1 MVEFGNVGMEVKD
14 SDLREALLPFG
25 QVVGNVKFVGLGK
38 GGQRTTHAEVTMP
51 CLVAG
56 KAEVESLHSTCVGR
70 GSTPFTATLKHKRA
84 ETRVLAAHVASFA
97 GHVASSAAPA
107 DRQQSAG
114 VENRGK
120 HAQDEGGATAV
131 DAAQGIGEQ
140 RDAPLRLMQTVNGG
154 GERRQDGGGGGGGGR
169 GGGGS
174 DAAAAAVQL
183 KNAVKA
189 LRAAGVAVSAR
200 SEAEQDAAC
209 RAPEDVVVDVTV
221 EQAPSS
227 LLETWHI
234 LKSPL

>member
-14 SDLREALLPFG
+14 SELREALLPFG

-38 GGQRTTHAEVTMP
+38 GGQRMTHAEVTMP
-51 CLVAG
+51 SLAAG
-56 KAEVESLHSTCVGR
+56 KAEVESLHGTCVGR
-70 GSTPFTATLKHKRA
+70 DSTPFTATLTHKRA

-97 GHVASSAAPA
+97 GHVASYAAPA

-120 HAQDEGGATAV
+120 QAQDEGGAAAV
-131 DAAQGIGEQ
+131 DAAPGIGEQ
-140 RDAPLRLMQTVNGG
+140 RDETLRLTQIVNGG
-154 GERRQDGGGGGGGGR
+154 GERRPDGGGGGG

-189 LRAAGVAVSAR
+189 LRAAAVAASAR

-209 RAPEDVVVDVTV
+209 PAPEDVVVDVTV